1 MRTQTDAP
9 TVALGSHPA
18 RVPAALAAQE
28 LSACQKFKFWGVL
41 CRCPLTRASGGHCG
55 MVDDA
60 AAHVQGFEGPRQNGL
75 HPRDVFS
82 RHRIRAPPG
91 PFGLFNYTGAHGDP
105 PPTGCGCGLYLA
117 PLPRFSQQ
125 GWLAQPSPTALSPF
139 DPTSYSL

>member
-1 MRTQTDAP
+1 MSDGHLPPSPGILVQSCTTAVTRNNELRNSCSRFFFA
-9 TVALGSHPA
+9 G
-18 RVPAALAAQE
+18 RVP
-28 LSACQKFKFWGVL
+28 SI
-41 CRCPLTRASGGHCG
+41 
-55 MVDDA
+55 DA

-91 PFGLFNYTGAHGDP
+91 PFGLFNYTGTHGDP
-105 PPTGCGCGLYLA
+105 PPAGCGCGLYLA
-117 PLPRFSQQ
+117 PLPRFFQQ